1 MRHWSDDRCRMAVW
15 RFITKV
21 IPLVFP
27 QVQQRPILVEVMAVE
42 FLSRTTTGLA
52 DEREALR
59 RPAIIAGRQPGF
71 TLVEVMV
78 VVVIVGILASV
89 ALPAYS
95 DYVIRGKIPD
105 ATSVLST
112 KRVQLEQFFMDNRT
126 YVGAPSCTDDATSSQ
141 YFDFSC
147 TAQTAT
153 AFTLQAAGK
162 GTMAGFNY
170 TIDQAAAKTSAITA
184 SGWAAESTSCWI
196 TKKGGA
202 C

>member
-1 MRHWSDDRCRMAVW
+1 MPDSRLEFYYESNTDS
-15 RFITKV
+15 
-21 IPLVFP
+21 IPSNAAIP
-27 QVQQRPILVEVMAVE
+27 NSGVEVMTVG
-42 FLSRTTTGLA
+42 FLSSTTTGLT
-52 DEREALR
+52 DERLAHR
-59 RPAIIAGRQPGF
+59 RPALSAGRRQGF

-78 VVVIVGILASV
+78 VVAIIGILAAV

-105 ATSVLST
+105 ATSALST
-112 KRVQLEQFFMDNRT
+112 KRAQLEQFFMDNRT

-196 TKKGGA
+196 IRKGGA